1 MARIKEEAAKLGTS
15 YYKFVEP
22 FIINVNDQIGAG
34 RTGWCARRRHPHR
47 QPDRSEDHLDLKHQ
61 ERPVKILRVPA
72 QRNRNHESTQAPN
85 IVQLYDVKKSAN
97 NIYLF
102 QELCDKGSLEDVL
115 SSRRKLPEA
124 EVLMITKQI
133 IMGYKYLHR

>member
-1 MARIKEEAAKLGTS
+1 MAKIKEEAAKLGTS

-22 FIINVNDQIGAG
+22 FIININEKIGRGSYGQVYKGADIRNG
-34 RTGWCARRRHPHR
+34 NLVAVKTISTANIKK
-47 QPDRSEDHLDLKHQ
+47 DTEKFYESLKN
-61 ERPVKILRVPA
+61 EIEIMKAIK
-72 QRNRNHESTQAPN
+72 NEN

-115 SSRRKLPEA
+115 EKRKKLP
-124 EVLMITKQI
+124 
-133 IMGYKYLHR
+133 